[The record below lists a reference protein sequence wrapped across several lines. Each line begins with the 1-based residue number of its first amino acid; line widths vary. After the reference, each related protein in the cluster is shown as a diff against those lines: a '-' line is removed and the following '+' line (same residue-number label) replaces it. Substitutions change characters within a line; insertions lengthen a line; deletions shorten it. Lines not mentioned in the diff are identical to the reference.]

1 MADQVYNV
9 LFLCTGNSARS
20 IVAEAILAKAGKGR
34 FAAWSAGSRPAGAIN
49 PHALELLKTLGHDTG
64 KLRSKSWDEFG
75 VAGTPEMDF
84 VFTVCDDVAG
94 EACPVWPGHPTT
106 AHWGVPDPAKVTGT
120 QAEIAAAFDETYRLL
135 AARIALLVS
144 LPMDKLDHAAIHR
157 HVHDIGRSGTSPASS
172 AA

>member
-20 IVAEAILAKAGKGR
+20 IMAEAILAKAGKGR
-34 FAAWSAGSRPAGAIN
+34 FAAWSAGSHPVGAVN
-49 PHALELLKTLGHDTG
+49 PHALALLKTLGHDTS
-64 KLRSKSWDEFG
+64 KLRSKSWDEF
-75 VAGTPEMDF
+75 AAAPDMDF

-106 AHWGVPDPAKVTGT
+106 AHWGMPDPVKVTGT

-144 LPMDKLDHAAIHR
+144 LPMDKLDRAAIHQ
-157 HVHDIGRSGTSPASS
+157 HVHDISRSGSSPAPS

>member
-9 LFLCTGNSARS
+9 LFLCTGNSTRS
-20 IVAEAILAKAGKGR
+20 IMAEAILAKAGKGR
-34 FAAWSAGSRPAGAIN
+34 FAAWSAGSHPVGAVN
-49 PHALELLKTLGHDTG
+49 LHALALLKTLGHDTS
-64 KLRSKSWDEFG
+64 KLRSKSWDEF
-75 VAGTPEMDF
+75 AAAPDMDF

-106 AHWGVPDPAKVTGT
+106 AHWGMPDPVKVTGT

-135 AARIALLVS
+135 AALIALLVS
-144 LPMDKLDHAAIHR
+144 LPMDKLDRAAIHQ
-157 HVHDIGRSGTSPASS
+157 HVHDISRSGSSPAPS